1 MVNSSFPMGNENED
15 ENDAPEFR
23 GRCEDAP
30 CCGCCGQVE
39 YEQYDPE
46 MDEMR
51 NFDYEEPGDNMTDG
65 EADADALAS
74 AGFGTDEDY
83 GGEDSHL
90 DSFWESQTECD
101 FGGGDF

>member
-51 NFDYEEPGDNMTDG
+51 DFEVGDCWRGDDEEGCHEDD
-65 EADADALAS
+65 
-74 AGFGTDEDY
+74 DEPCDE
-83 GGEDSHL
+83 GGEDRHL

>member
-39 YEQYDPE
+39 HEQYDPE

-51 NFDYEEPGDNMTDG
+51 DFEPEEEPEEEQDDEPSEMSDG

-74 AGFGTDEDY
+74 AGWGMDEDY
-83 GGEDSHL
+83 GGEDCHL
-90 DSFWESQTECD
+90 DSFWES
-101 FGGGDF
+101 